1 MEIRHLE
8 FNIDTRREP
17 SVRARQQIIDFYVE
31 RWFDSS
37 RDNGS
42 LREFLTQ
49 VGRDTRD
56 GSIKASVRYEIKRK
70 ESSTNA

>member
-8 FNIDTRREP
+8 FNIDPMRQP

-42 LREFLTQ
+42 LRDFLTQ

-56 GSIKASVRYEIKRK
+56 GSIKASVRHEIKRK
-70 ESSTNA
+70 EAI

>member
-1 MEIRHLE
+1 MDQIRHLE
-8 FNIDTRREP
+8 FNLDVRREP
-17 SVRARQQIIDFYVE
+17 VIRARQQIIDFYVE

-42 LREFLTQ
+42 LREFLAQ
-49 VGRDTRD
+49 IGRDTRD

-70 ESSTNA
+70 EGSNA